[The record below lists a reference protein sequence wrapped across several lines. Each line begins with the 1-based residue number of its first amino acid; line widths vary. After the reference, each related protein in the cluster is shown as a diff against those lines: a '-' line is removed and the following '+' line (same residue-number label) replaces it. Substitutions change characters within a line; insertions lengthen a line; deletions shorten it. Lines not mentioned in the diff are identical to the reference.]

1 VLTHGVCKYPGE
13 FLKEYERY
21 VIWLDYFNSELKRRE
36 GRRVPLNSATRAPTL
51 EELGEACRRLNIQP
65 ATQVARYPSSPSK
78 ESGYVS
84 VTKTKPK
91 HALLMKV
98 AKELSIVRGIA
109 QRKQGSS
116 HSSQK
121 KK

>member
-1 VLTHGVCKYPGE
+1 M
-13 FLKEYERY
+13 KEYEKY

-36 GRRVPLNSATRAPTL
+36 GRRVPLNSATRAPTI
-51 EELGEACRRLNIQP
+51 EELAEACRRLNVQP
-65 ATQVARYPSSPSK
+65 VAQAARYPSSPSR

-91 HALLMKV
+91 HALIMKV
-98 AKELSIVRGIA
+98 AKELSVVRGIA
-109 QRKQGSS
+109 QRKQSS
-116 HSSQK
+116 GQPIQK